1 DVNVVMPQTT
11 VIQNVHAQPA
21 ASVEELRT
29 NLVAQLS
36 APVRWTETI
45 EKLVA
50 EGVDQFIEAGP
61 GNVLSGLVKRIARG
75 TPTIA
80 LSSAAGLTT
89 AIAL

>member
-1 DVNVVMPQTT
+1 M
-11 VIQNVHAQPA
+11 
-21 ASVEELRT
+21 EELRT

-80 LSSAAGLTT
+80 LSSADGLTD

>member
-1 DVNVVMPQTT
+1 M
-11 VIQNVHAQPA
+11 
-21 ASVEELRT
+21 EELRT

-61 GNVLSGLVKRIARG
+61 GSVLSGLVKRIARG

-80 LSSAAGLTT
+80 LSSADGLTD

>member
-1 DVNVVMPQTT
+1 

-80 LSSAAGLTT
+80 LSSVDGLTT